1 MLLRR
6 AFGLRGLIG
15 PVPGRACSRRRRS
28 FAFSRLGC
36 VIVDLGSRQ
45 HRLPCSGQDLDYA
58 PLKRSVRH
66 IESTMP
72 VGRKLTP
79 RTCAGCAG
87 RRAPS
92 GSAGRARPARWRS
105 ARRSRITH
113 RQRRLRAKPLRA
125 LRPQRRDD
133 FAATNSPDLTHP
145 RWHGPFRSQ
154 RVASAAVPMEAL
166 AGARC
171 TRLANPSTPVRFWPE
186 PPLQPPALLASGT
199 RQPSSAVEPKL
210 PHRSR

>member
-1 MLLRR
+1 MHDVLSNLPRIVAADNQR
-6 AFGLRGLIG
+6 DRQCCL
-15 PVPGRACSRRRRS
+15 
-28 FAFSRLGC
+28 SRLGC

-45 HRLPCSGQDLDYA
+45 HRLPCSGQDIDYA
-58 PLKRSVRH
+58 SLKRSVRH

-105 ARRSRITH
+105 ARRNRIPH
-113 RQRRLRAKPLRA
+113 RQRRLRAKPMRTLRSH
-125 LRPQRRDD
+125 RRDD
-133 FAATNSPDLTHP
+133 FAITDSPDLTHP

-171 TRLANPSTPVRFWPE
+171 TRLANPSTPIRFWPE
-186 PPLQPPALLASGT
+186 PPLQPPATLASGT
-199 RQPSSAVEPKL
+199 RRPSSAVEPQL